1 MYLFIWLRAYDLF
14 NDTFNSSN
22 YIGSNDGMVDE

>member
-1 MYLFIWLRAYDLF
+1 MIYLM
-14 NDTFNSSN
+14 TVSSSN